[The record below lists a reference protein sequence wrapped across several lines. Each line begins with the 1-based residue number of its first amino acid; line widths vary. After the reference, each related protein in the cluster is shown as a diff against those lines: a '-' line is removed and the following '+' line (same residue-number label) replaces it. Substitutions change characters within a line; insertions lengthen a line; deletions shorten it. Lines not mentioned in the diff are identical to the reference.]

1 MEGGNLTSKEVLRL
15 LRENN
20 KGVNKFVRQF
30 GEVNAIQA
38 RHGQDV
44 SDLLHFLPPA
54 LLGVVD
60 TFEPDT
66 GLVRF
71 SLVNDTDNPACSYG
85 TPRRGPSNR
94 EKQLPPKNAR
104 CTKAGA
110 SSGGASGSAANSEGR
125 SKDSTTI
132 PGLEESLGSGDHRAL
147 PQRMSE
153 WSWTLFYLN
162 AI

>member
-1 MEGGNLTSKEVLRL
+1 
-15 LRENN
+15 
-20 KGVNKFVRQF
+20 
-30 GEVNAIQA
+30 
-38 RHGQDV
+38 
-44 SDLLHFLPPA
+44 
-54 LLGVVD
+54 LGVVD

-71 SLVNDTDNPACSYG
+71 SLVNDSDSPACSYG

-104 CTKAGA
+104 CKKGGA
-110 SSGGASGSAANSEGR
+110 TSGGASGSAATSDNSP
-125 SKDSTTI
+125 KDSTTI
-132 PGLEESLGSGDHRAL
+132 PGLEESIGSGDQRAL